1 MLSYW
6 CRGRVT
12 PGDRNP
18 KMLNRIARK
27 FDRTVERFA
36 ESYAP
41 VILAVGILAAL
52 TIHAMLT
59 ESFRLI

>member
-1 MLSYW
+1 
-6 CRGRVT
+6 
-12 PGDRNP
+12 
-18 KMLNRIARK
+18 MLNRIARK